1 MRGWVCVRQ
10 DDLGFAHWLGTDHF
24 TGFFLDAMDD
34 SGNRV
39 TSDDPWLNH
48 NITRASQYQV
58 LHNHN
63 MDINYI
69 KKVLNYTFENFNI
82 DPNHVIA
89 MGDGLGA
96 DMALQAACQMSD
108 VFTAVVSH
116 NGVGYMRDY
125 NRYCNP
131 TQSMHVLHIQQVSP
145 RASPQRR
152 ALYPGIR
159 FEANSE

>member
-1 MRGWVCVRQ
+1 MGAQ
-10 DDLGFAHWLGTDHF
+10 
-24 TGFFLDAMDD
+24 
-34 SGNRV
+34 
-39 TSDDPWLNH
+39 
-48 NITRASQYQV
+48 
-58 LHNHN
+58 
-63 MDINYI
+63 
-69 KKVLNYTFENFNI
+69 VLNYTFENFNI